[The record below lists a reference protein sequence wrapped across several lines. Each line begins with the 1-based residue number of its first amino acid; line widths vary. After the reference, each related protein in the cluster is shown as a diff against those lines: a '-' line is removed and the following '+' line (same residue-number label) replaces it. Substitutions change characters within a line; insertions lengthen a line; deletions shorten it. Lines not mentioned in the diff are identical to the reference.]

1 MESLLFCSSVLW
13 VAFSLSNKRRS
24 TGVLN
29 DSNNPD
35 GFCAFNLMTTIPPQ
49 NKLIQPHLQIFPL
62 IQNLRK
68 GDEGIEMG
76 ENK

>member
-1 MESLLFCSSVLW
+1 
-13 VAFSLSNKRRS
+13 
-24 TGVLN
+24 
-29 DSNNPD
+29 
-35 GFCAFNLMTTIPPQ
+35 MTTIPPQ